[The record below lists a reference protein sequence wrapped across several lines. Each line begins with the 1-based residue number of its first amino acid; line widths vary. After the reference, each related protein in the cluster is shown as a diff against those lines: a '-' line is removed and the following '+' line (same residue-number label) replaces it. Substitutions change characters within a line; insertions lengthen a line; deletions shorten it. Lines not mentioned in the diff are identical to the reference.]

1 MIIYKAFKLSI
12 IGGNVNEKISV
23 SLNYAACFCLQQS
36 GVCCGLRL
44 FEQGA

>member
-23 SLNYAACFCLQQS
+23 SLNYVACFCL
-36 GVCCGLRL
+36 
-44 FEQGA
+44 